1 MQRKLGVAPFRNIL
15 YMKKYFSIMVMF
27 LGCMTA
33 VGQTEEDQQQVFFPV
48 GSSVLKENAIT
59 QSLVDSAEAVC
70 ARGDK
75 YTVLG
80 VASPEGSYKAN
91 VRLAKR
97 RAQAIV
103 KQLSKKTGLPDSMF
117 NVKTLVTGVDKLRE
131 LAIQDE
137 NLPEKEKV
145 LEILAANGSTGAT
158 LAKLK
163 KLGDGTPYLY
173 IKDRLFPYLR
183 ASVMSNKEL
192 EDFHPD
198 LAGVFQPQ
206 IVHRDYTKRLTAQPV
221 SKAQSAV
228 TPKNQSRHSS
238 YNIAGDS
245 AKSDT
250 ITTKQPADTQV
261 TAPVKSEEKY
271 FTDKQCQ
278 GTAIPMWIWYIVAI
292 LVLALLALVYY
303 YRRKVARLNNEL
315 SEAQD
320 KLREK
325 DLQLN
330 NAQQLLNETQ
340 AKLDILKKEQTKSSL
355 YNDGESLYNHLM
367 IGGVTYEWTSEQIR
381 TLIEYYK
388 LQNYPLINRLE
399 SEYDNLPL
407 NHILFEILVDMGK
420 SDQEIQRIM
429 NISQTTIRS
438 YRFRIKNKKI

>member
-1 MQRKLGVAPFRNIL
+1 ML
-15 YMKKYFSIMVMF
+15 
-27 LGCMTA
+27 LGCVAA
-33 VGQTEEDQQQVFFPV
+33 VGQTEKGLQQVFFPV
-48 GSSVLKENAIT
+48 GSAVLNESAIP

-103 KQLSKKTGLPDSMF
+103 KQLSKKTGLADSMF
-117 NVKTLVTGVDKLRE
+117 NVKTLVTGIDKVRE
-131 LAIQDE
+131 LANQDE

-145 LEILAANGSTGAT
+145 LEILAADGPTGAI

-183 ASVMSNKEL
+183 ASVMSDKEV

-198 LAGVFQPQ
+198 MASVFQPQ
-206 IVHRDYTKRLTAQPV
+206 IIQRDYTKRLTAQSVAKQKQPN
-221 SKAQSAV
+221 AV

-238 YNIAGDS
+238 YNKVADS

-250 ITTKQPADTQV
+250 AATKDSVKDTANIQQ
-261 TAPVKSEEKY
+261 TAPVKAEEKY
-271 FTDKQCQ
+271 FTEKQCPK
-278 GTAIPMWIWYIVAI
+278 AVIPTWIWIVIAL
-292 LVLALLALVYY
+292 LVLALLALIGY
-303 YRRKVARLNNEL
+303 YRNKVARLNNAL
-315 SEAQD
+315 GEAQD
-320 KLREK
+320 EVRHK
-325 DLQLN
+325 DLQLS
-330 NAQQLLNETQ
+330 NAQQQIDEAQ
-340 AKLDILKKEQTKSSL
+340 AKLNEAEAKLDVMKKEQTKSSL

-438 YRFRIKNKKI
+438 YRFRIKSKKI

>member
-1 MQRKLGVAPFRNIL
+1 MMR
-15 YMKKYFSIMVMF
+15 KYFSIMVML
-27 LGCMTA
+27 LGCVTA
-33 VGQTEEDQQQVFFPV
+33 VGQTEKDLQQVFFPV
-48 GSSVLKENAIT
+48 GSAVLNENALP

-103 KQLSKKTGLPDSMF
+103 EKLSKKTGLPDSMF

-131 LAIQDE
+131 LASQDE

-145 LEILAANGSTGAT
+145 LEILAADGSTGAT

-206 IVHRDYTKRLTAQPV
+206 ITHRDYTKRLTAQSVTKKP
-221 SKAQSAV
+221 SAV
-228 TPKNQSRHSS
+228 TQKNQSRHSS
-238 YNIAGDS
+238 YNNAGVS
-245 AKSDT
+245 EKTDT
-250 ITTKQPADTQV
+250 VKAEKTPSVQP
-261 TAPVKSEEKY
+261 TAPVKAEGKY
-271 FTDKQCQ
+271 LTEKQCPEK
-278 GTAIPMWIWYIVAI
+278 TIPSWVWIIIALLI
-292 LVLALLALVYY
+292 LALLALVNY
-303 YRRKVARLNNEL
+303 YRHKVARLNNKL
-315 SEAQD
+315 GEAQD
-320 KLREK
+320 AIRQK
-325 DLQLN
+325 DLQLK
-330 NAQQLLNETQ
+330 NAQQMLDETQ
-340 AKLDILKKEQTKSSL
+340 AKMEVLKKEQTKSSL
-355 YNDGESLYNHLM
+355 YNNGESLYNHLM
-367 IGGVTYEWTSEQIR
+367 IGGVTYEWTNEQIR

>member
-1 MQRKLGVAPFRNIL
+1 MLF
-15 YMKKYFSIMVMF
+15 
-27 LGCMTA
+27 GCMTA
-33 VGQTEEDQQQVFFPV
+33 VGQTEGDLQQVFFRV
-48 GSSVLKENAIT
+48 GSSVLKENAIPL
-59 QSLVDSAEAVC
+59 SLVDSAEAVC
-70 ARGDK
+70 SRGDK

-103 KQLSKKTGLPDSMF
+103 NHLSKKTGLPDSMF

-163 KLGDGTPYLY
+163 NLGDGTPYLY

-206 IVHRDYTKRLTAQPV
+206 IVHRDYTKNLLTAQPV
-221 SKAQSAV
+221 SKAPSAV
-228 TPKNQSRHSS
+228 TQQKQSRHSS
-238 YNIAGDS
+238 SNMVGDS

-250 ITTKQPADTQV
+250 ITTKEPTDTPAF
-261 TAPVKSEEKY
+261 APVTSEEKY

-278 GTAIPMWIWYIVAI
+278 GTAIPMWVWYILAI

-315 SEAQD
+315 GDAQEE
-320 KLREK
+320 LRKK
-325 DLQLN
+325 DFQLS
-330 NAQQLLNETQ
+330 NAQQQLNEAQ
-340 AKLDILKKEQTKSSL
+340 VKLDVLKKEQTKSGL

-438 YRFRIKNKKI
+438 YRFRIKSKKI

>member
-1 MQRKLGVAPFRNIL
+1 MLF
-15 YMKKYFSIMVMF
+15 
-27 LGCMTA
+27 GCMTA
-33 VGQTEEDQQQVFFPV
+33 VGQTEGDLQQVFFRV
-48 GSSVLKENAIT
+48 GSSVLKENAIP

-103 KQLSKKTGLPDSMF
+103 NHLSKKTGLPDSMF

-163 KLGDGTPYLY
+163 NLGDGTPYLY

-206 IVHRDYTKRLTAQPV
+206 IVHRDYTKNLLTAQPV
-221 SKAQSAV
+221 SKAPSAV
-228 TPKNQSRHSS
+228 TQQKQSRHSS
-238 YNIAGDS
+238 SNMVGDS

-250 ITTKQPADTQV
+250 ITTKEPTDTPAF
-261 TAPVKSEEKY
+261 APVTSEEKY

-278 GTAIPMWIWYIVAI
+278 GTAIPMWVWYILAI

-315 SEAQD
+315 GDAQD
-320 KLREK
+320 ELRKK
-325 DLQLN
+325 DFQLS
-330 NAQQLLNETQ
+330 NAQQQLNEAQ
-340 AKLDILKKEQTKSSL
+340 VKLDVLKKEQTKSGL

-438 YRFRIKNKKI
+438 YRFRIKSKKI